1 MLAPT
6 LGKLVGSLC
15 ARVAKSLSFYKMNS
29 YAGNFLSVEENERRL
44 LFYVAEKA
52 RLKNSANEVSEKFCE
67 IISVRHLTC
76 RNLFLRVG
84 KEFYFGDKIPFF
96 PVNLRGAGNIHSGLY
111 KKASRCVV
119 PNFIKMRIFYEKILP
134 HKIHLRFFY
143 PKMEIFY

>member
-1 MLAPT
+1 M
-6 LGKLVGSLC
+6 
-15 ARVAKSLSFYKMNS
+15 
-29 YAGNFLSVEENERRL
+29 EENERRL

-52 RLKNSANEVSEKFCE
+52 RLKNSANEVCEKFCE

-119 PNFIKMRIFYEKILP
+119 PNFIKMRIFYEKNSSPQNPFALFLSENGDFLL
-134 HKIHLRFFY
+134 K
-143 PKMEIFY
+143 KAG

>member
-1 MLAPT
+1 M
-6 LGKLVGSLC
+6 
-15 ARVAKSLSFYKMNS
+15 
-29 YAGNFLSVEENERRL
+29 EENERRL

-52 RLKNSANEVSEKFCE
+52 RLKNSANEVCEKFCE

-119 PNFIKMRIFYEKILP
+119 PNFIKMRIFYEKIFQ
-134 HKIHLRFFY
+134 KKSIRAFFIRKWRFFI
-143 PKMEIFY
+143 KKAG

>member
-1 MLAPT
+1 M
-6 LGKLVGSLC
+6 
-15 ARVAKSLSFYKMNS
+15 
-29 YAGNFLSVEENERRL
+29 EENERRL

-52 RLKNSANEVSEKFCE
+52 RLKNSANEVCEKFCE

-111 KKASRCVV
+111 KKTARCVV
-119 PNFIKMRIFYEKILP
+119 PNFIKMRMFYEKNSSPQNPFAL
-134 HKIHLRFFY
+134 FY

>member
-1 MLAPT
+1 M
-6 LGKLVGSLC
+6 
-15 ARVAKSLSFYKMNS
+15 
-29 YAGNFLSVEENERRL
+29 EENERRL

-96 PVNLRGAGNIHSGLY
+96 LLTCA
-111 KKASRCVV
+111 AQ
-119 PNFIKMRIFYEKILP
+119 
-134 HKIHLRFFY
+134 
-143 PKMEIFY
+143 EIFIRGFIRKLHDALYPTS

>member
-1 MLAPT
+1 M
-6 LGKLVGSLC
+6 
-15 ARVAKSLSFYKMNS
+15 
-29 YAGNFLSVEENERRL
+29 EENERRL

-52 RLKNSANEVSEKFCE
+52 RLKNSANEVCEKFCE

-111 KKASRCVV
+111 KKAPRCVV
-119 PNFIKMRIFYEKILP
+119 PNFIKSEFSMKKFFPIKSIRAFFIQKW
-134 HKIHLRFFY
+134 RFFIKKGRVGESRLLY
-143 PKMEIFY
+143 PKNRQFF

>member
-1 MLAPT
+1 M
-6 LGKLVGSLC
+6 
-15 ARVAKSLSFYKMNS
+15 
-29 YAGNFLSVEENERRL
+29 EENERRL

-52 RLKNSANEVSEKFCE
+52 RLKNSANEVCEKFCE

-111 KKASRCVV
+111 KKTARCVT
-119 PNFIKMRIFYEKILP
+119 PNLRNMRIFYEKILP
-134 HKIHLRFFY
+134 HKIHSRIFY
-143 PKMEIFY
+143 PKMEIFYFLLKKAG

>member
-1 MLAPT
+1 MQAVSKAYKIKYFC
-6 LGKLVGSLC
+6 GSGCNVGNVNIVPRCVHIDSD
-15 ARVAKSLSFYKMNS
+15 F
-29 YAGNFLSVEENERRL
+29 GNIAQIFAFLLTNGVC
-44 LFYVAEKA
+44 
-52 RLKNSANEVSEKFCE
+52 EKFCE

-134 HKIHLRFFY
+134 HKIHSRIFY